1 MNCIKYVNNY
11 LIDNSTKCSNNET
24 LTDNYCSD

>member
-1 MNCIKYVNNY
+1 MNCNKCVNNY

-24 LTDNYCSD
+24 LTDNYCSE